1 MQSLSETKKPEH
13 PAPQCRPAPLCGIRI
28 IDFGH
33 YIAGPLTGMLL
44 ADQGAEVFKIDRPG
58 SNDLANLATS
68 CAFVYARTL
77 ACALSPNTADPNAS
91 ACPLR

>member
-1 MQSLSETKKPEH
+1 MQSLSETKKLEH

-44 ADQGAEVFKIDRPG
+44 ADQGAEVIKIDRPG
-58 SNDLANLATS
+58 SNDPANPTPS
-68 CAFVYARTL
+68 VYNRNKKRL
-77 ACALSPNTADPNAS
+77 ELD
-91 ACPLR
+91 LK